1 MNNKERNYLRVYY
14 DEKKGIIKCKGET
27 ITFDE
32 KGLKSTSRIEHEGIN
47 NVNDALIK
55 FLAYN
60 GSDFKQLVEDKVI
73 RIDSNLL
80 DPNYTSAIGYE
91 FDLEKGCVVPKRIR
105 RSAFRELNGGYD
117 NNEVEL
123 RGIPEVK
130 TETAGSESKAG
141 NSDTK
146 INPLDK
152 EEVIKS
158 IISLNPDVEF
168 NVVRNSGGV
177 DYIEASVAGDK
188 IELPEGFYYNKKNGI
203 TNKHVTDSGEYI
215 TIDVRP
221 LAKKETEVIN
231 KRERKDD
238 EETPIVGNFKVGNW
252 KKLKTIVRTGLVLAG
267 GAIILLALSK
277 TGKDDIDTNKGKT
290 VPPKPDKE
298 IYQQDYTYVQPPKD
312 ETIYVQNTPVPTP
325 EPTQVPTPVPTEV
338 PTEAPVEEVVH
349 NEENND
355 VYETTYN
362 DEYSNIRAEGMED
375 QLNDIVGIAYRNIG
389 DIYSFINGGSLTETM
404 MPCNLE
410 LLAPSEDRDA
420 VAAIMAERNYVVN
433 NAYTDQNVPLTTS
446 DVYGF
451 LSDYVNYVYEG
462 GTLFGGNAIKAYDYL
477 DQYSQY
483 IVNVIGQSM
492 LQLYQGFEYASPY
505 VEYSYGDLVEKITAT
520 HGELCDSLLN
530 GRSY

>member
-80 DPNYTSAIGYE
+80 DPNYTSAIGFE
-91 FDLEKGCVVPKRIR
+91 FDMEKGCVVPKRIR
-105 RSAFRELNGGYD
+105 RSALRELNGGYEKD
-117 NNEVEL
+117 EAES
-123 RGIPEVK
+123 RDIPEVK
-130 TETAGSESKAG
+130 TETTKPEEKKDDAIIDTESE
-141 NSDTK
+141 K
-146 INPLDK
+146 INK
-152 EEVIKS
+152 EE
-158 IISLNPDVEF
+158 
-168 NVVRNSGGV
+168 
-177 DYIEASVAGDK
+177 
-188 IELPEGFYYNKKNGI
+188 
-203 TNKHVTDSGEYI
+203 
-215 TIDVRP
+215 
-221 LAKKETEVIN
+221 KKEEEKKVVKNIKMIN
-231 KRERKDD
+231 
-238 EETPIVGNFKVGNW
+238 W
-252 KKLKTIVRTGLVLAG
+252 SKLKKIVCTGFVLAG
-267 GAIILLALSK
+267 TAIAIYAVSNL
-277 TGKDDIDTNKGKT
+277 GKNNANTNNRKN
-290 VPPKPDKE
+290 VSPKPDKE

-312 ETIYVQNTPVPTP
+312 ETIYVQNTPVPT
-325 EPTQVPTPVPTEV
+325 QAPTPVSTQV

-349 NEENND
+349 NEENNE

-375 QLNDIVGIAYRNIG
+375 QLNDIVSIAYRNIG
-389 DIYSFINGGSLTETM
+389 DIYSFINGGSLTETV

-410 LLAPSEDRDA
+410 LLVSSEDRDA